1 LRRGRRRHKYPTTSQ
16 DGMAERIH
24 QQKKRRKEN
33 PPKHFLGGEDK
44 IGKGGLS

>member
-1 LRRGRRRHKYPTTSQ
+1 LRRGRRHKYPTTSQ